1 MNNSKTL
8 ASRATTIG
16 AALILGFSAAA
27 ASASTSG
34 SQYVSDGVNKYI
46 VRFPDLDLSKI
57 DGAAVLHARLR
68 HAAGVVCS
76 SLESR
81 NLGINAMYRACMDR
95 AVTNAVASVGSPI
108 LSQYHESRAK
118 GEKSTLVQLARAN

>member
-8 ASRATTIG
+8 AIAATV
-16 AALILGFSAAA
+16 ALTLGFGA
-27 ASASTSG
+27 ASASAG
-34 SQYVSDGVNKYI
+34 SSNSQFVSDGLNNYV

-57 DGAAVLHARLR
+57 DGAAALHARLR

-81 NLGINAMYRACMDR
+81 NLGINAMYRACIDR
-95 AVTNAVASVGSPI
+95 AVANAVASVGSPI
-108 LSQYHESRAK
+108 LSQYHESRS
-118 GEKSTLVQLARAN
+118 KSDKSAVVQLARTN